1 MPKTK
6 QAKPRKPREV
16 KYQGARFLRDMSI
29 VTSAEQRKIDQ
40 ERSKGNDHQGKRQ
53 G

>member
-29 VTSAEQRKIDQ
+29 VTSAEQRKIEQ
-40 ERSKGNDHQGKRQ
+40 ERRERDDQPGKRQ